1 MSKNSELKKMP
12 SYGADAIKVLKG
24 LDAVRKRPGMYIGDT
39 DDGSGLH
46 HMVFEVVDNSIDE
59 ALAGYCKTISVS
71 INSDNTVTVEDDGRG
86 IPVDMHKGEKMSAA
100 EVIMTQLHAGGKFD
114 HDSYKVS
121 GGLHGVGVSVVNALS
136 ANVREGLNN
145 GVSEAISNAD
155 VNSIIIICDGRTFI
169 AGADITEFGQA
180 PKGPSLYEVQDM
192 IENSPKPVIAAIHG
206 TALGGGL
213 EVALTCHYRIAVP
226 SAKCGLPEVN
236 LGLLPGAGG
245 TQRLPR
251 IVGAQK
257 ALVMMTSG
265 EHVPANQCLEMGLVD
280 EMAVEGDLEKD
291 AIAFANKIVEEGRP
305 LVKVRDAD
313 DKIKSD
319 KGNEEL
325 FSSFRK
331 TIARKTRGFL
341 APEYNIQCVEAAV
354 NLPFEEG
361 LKVEQDLFMKLMT
374 GSQSAAQRY
383 IFFAQR
389 QVTKIPDIEKETPIK
404 DVSSV
409 GVIGAGT
416 MGGGISMNFAN
427 AGIPVTII
435 EQSQERLDKG
445 LSIIRKNYE
454 NTAAKGRITQE
465 QVEERMAL
473 IDGKTSIEE
482 LNSQDLIIEAVFEN
496 MDLKKDIFKQLDG
509 ICKEGAILASNTSAL
524 DVNEI
529 AAETNRP
536 EDVIGLHFFSP
547 ANVMKLLEIVR
558 GDKTSKSV
566 VATSLAVAKK
576 INKIAAVVGVCPGFV
591 GNRIL
596 AQRQREANKLI
607 LEGALPWD
615 IDDALF
621 EFGFPMGPF
630 AMSDLAGLDI
640 GWNKET
646 SNGETLRDVLCEAGR
661 LGQKSG
667 KGFYLYD
674 ENRNKS
680 PDPEVEAL
688 IKKFGEERQIQM
700 RDISK
705 EEILQ
710 RCLYPMINEG
720 FKILEEGMAI
730 RASDIDIVWTNGYGW
745 PVYEGGPMFY
755 GNLIGYDKVLEWL
768 QKAEKELGPEFKPS
782 PYLERVVAEKI
793 NIL

>member
-1 MSKNSELKKMP
+1 MPAINEVSSLENHSNIAVLTLNSP
-12 SYGADAIKVLKG
+12 
-24 LDAVRKRPGMYIGDT
+24 P
-39 DDGSGLH
+39 
-46 HMVFEVVDNSIDE
+46 
-59 ALAGYCKTISVS
+59 
-71 INSDNTVTVEDDGRG
+71 
-86 IPVDMHKGEKMSAA
+86 
-100 EVIMTQLHAGGKFD
+100 
-114 HDSYKVS
+114 
-121 GGLHGVGVSVVNALS
+121 VNALS
-136 ANVREGLNN
+136 ANVREGLHD
-145 GVSEAISNAD
+145 GVKSAIEDTD
-155 VNSIIIICDGRTFI
+155 VDAIVIICEGRTFI

-180 PKGPSLYEVQDM
+180 PKGPSLYDVQDM
-192 IENSPKPVIAAIHG
+192 IENSTKPVVAAIHG

-251 IVGAQK
+251 IVGAAK

-265 EHVPANQCLEMGLVD
+265 EHVPADQCLSMGLVD
-280 EMAVEGDLEKD
+280 EMADEGKLLEG
-291 AIAFANKIVEEGRP
+291 AVSFAETIVSEKRP
-305 LVKVRDAD
+305 LVKVRDAE
-313 DKIKSD
+313 DKIVAD
-319 KGNEEL
+319 KGNDAL
-325 FSSFRK
+325 FADFRK
-331 TIARKTRGFL
+331 SIARKTRGFL
-341 APEYNIQCVEAAV
+341 APEYNIQCIEAAV
-354 NLPFEEG
+354 NKPFDEG
-361 LKVEQDLFMKLMT
+361 IKVEQELFMKLMT
-374 GSQSAAQRY
+374 GTQSAAQRY
-383 IFFAQR
+383 MFFAQR
-389 QVTKIPDIEKETPIK
+389 QVTKIPDIEADTEVK
-404 DVSSV
+404 DINSV

-427 AGIPVTII
+427 VGIPVTIV

-445 LSIIRKNYE
+445 LGIIRKNYE
-454 NTAAKGRITQE
+454 NSAAKGRITE
-465 QVEERMAL
+465 AQVEERMNL
-473 IDGKTSIEE
+473 IEGKTSIEA
-482 LNSQDLIIEAVFEN
+482 LDSQDMIIEAVFEN

-524 DVNEI
+524 DVNVI

-558 GDKTSKSV
+558 GEKTSKSV
-566 VATSLAVAKK
+566 VASSLAIAKK
-576 INKIAAVVGVCPGFV
+576 IQKIAAVVGVCPGFV

-621 EFGFPMGPF
+621 DFGFPMGPF

-640 GWNKET
+640 GWSKDT
-646 SNGETLRDVLCEAGR
+646 SNSETLRDVLCEAGR

-667 KGFYLYD
+667 KGFYIYD

-688 IKKFGEERQIQM
+688 IKKFGEERQIRM
-700 RDISK
+700 RDDITK
-705 EEILQ
+705 EEILE

-755 GNLIGYDKVLEWL
+755 GNIIGFDKILFWL
-768 QKAEKELGPEFKPS
+768 KKAELELGPEFKPS
-782 PYLERVVAEKI
+782 AYLEKVVTEEI
-793 NIL
+793 NIF